1 MKKKK
6 KIFCCL
12 LFLIYMLLGS
22 GAFFGIK
29 GYEMYREAITDEP
42 IDQRIEKIRSQENY
56 VDYDSLPQFYVKAVS
71 YTHLDVYK
79 RQGLYTLP
87 GE

>member
-29 GYEMYREAITDEP
+29 GYEMYREAKTVEP
-42 IDQRIEKIRSQENY
+42 IDK
-56 VDYDSLPQFYVKAVS
+56 FF
-71 YTHLDVYK
+71 
-79 RQGLYTLP
+79 
-87 GE
+87 